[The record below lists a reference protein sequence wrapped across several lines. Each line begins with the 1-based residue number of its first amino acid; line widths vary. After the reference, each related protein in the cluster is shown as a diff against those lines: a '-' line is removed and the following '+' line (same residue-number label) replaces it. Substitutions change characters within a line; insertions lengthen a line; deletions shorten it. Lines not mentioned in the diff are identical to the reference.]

1 MLLIDDEED
10 RMSEKLS
17 SEQRKALAGIE
28 ELHRIDL
35 EASRT
40 RDFEAL
46 LSLWTEDGVLL
57 MPEMRPVVGK
67 EAIRSYMG
75 KQAAV
80 SRTYTI
86 REYEHFWQEIKI
98 FDDWACEWG
107 YFSGEVEMVDS
118 GEIVRQKGKL
128 LRILKRQEDG
138 SWKCARAIGHY
149 DDPKE

>member
-1 MLLIDDEED
+1 
-10 RMSEKLS
+10 MSKEIS
-17 SEQRKALAGIE
+17 PEQRKVLTGIE
-28 ELHRIDL
+28 DLHRRDI

-40 RDFEAL
+40 RDFETL

-57 MPEMRPVVGK
+57 MPEMEPVVGK
-67 EAIRSYMG
+67 AALESYMD

-86 REYEHFWQEIKI
+86 REYEHSWQEIKI
-98 FDDWACEWG
+98 FDDWAFEWG
-107 YFSGEVEMVDS
+107 NFSGEVEMVDS

-138 SWKCARAIGHY
+138 SWKCARAMGHY
-149 DDPKE
+149 DDPEQ